1 MNENE
6 ALVTEEIVTENT
18 ENTAE
23 ETPVQKTFTQDEVN
37 EIVGKRIARRE
48 AKIRKEYDRKYG
60 DLETILKAG
69 MGNDD
74 LGAITDEL
82 RDFYVNK
89 KNISIPDRATEYAA
103 RDEEILARADAEE
116 IIKYGDEE
124 AAEEFDRLEKLGA
137 KMTKREQATF
147 KVLAE
152 HLQSLETGRELSKI
166 GVTEDVFNSK
176 EFKDFAS
183 KFNPNTPI
191 TDVYNIYRQTQPK
204 KEIKTMGSM
213 KNSNSTD
220 ALVMDFYTPE
230 EARKFS
236 NEDYNKI
243 PGLFEA
249 VKKSMTKWK

>member
-23 ETPVQKTFTQDEVN
+23 ETPAQKTFTQDEVN

-60 DLETILKAG
+60 DLENVLKAG

-89 KNISIPDRATEYAA
+89 KKIDIPNRTAEYAA

-116 IIKYGDEE
+116 IIRYGDEE

-166 GVTEDVFNSK
+166 GVTEDVYNSK

-220 ALVMDFYTPE
+220 SLVKDFYTPE